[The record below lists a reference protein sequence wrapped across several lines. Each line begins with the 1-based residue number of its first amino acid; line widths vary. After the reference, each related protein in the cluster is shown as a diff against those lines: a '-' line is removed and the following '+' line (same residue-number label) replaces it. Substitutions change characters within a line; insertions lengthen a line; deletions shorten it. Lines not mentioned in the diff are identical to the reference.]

1 MNNEFLNFKL
11 SKPNN
16 SFQINKNN
24 QERTNS
30 KSMTISNNSKMDM
43 WYFKNDILKDLKSF
57 QKDITNKYN
66 KGDLIIKEELHNI
79 NKNINSIN
87 IKINELS
94 TLITVDNMTKEKV
107 ENLDKIKNKILDNI
121 LSNEIKV
128 NNIDKE
134 TKESLIE
141 MNNILKETV
150 IYNGL
155 IGPSCKFRTF
165 HDLIDYI
172 LSELLLL
179 ENYKD
184 KNAMDLSTYKKKLDS
199 LMQGLKFQIEG
210 INKTSAQFTLD
221 NFNIL
226 DKKLKDFTNNINE
239 KLYNI
244 KVNLEENLNNI
255 NNKFDELE
263 NKLNELRTDNDIH
276 VNSFNE
282 HIQNYLMLKKEI
294 KKIDIINNSNN
305 IALKKRNS
313 IFNRLDS
320 KIEFDENMKTIN
332 NNINKNKIK
341 RVNTSIKKE
350 NIEKLK
356 NKLYH
361 NDEFQ
366 IRNNFFKE
374 NDIIINEQE
383 KTSSKKNININDNEL
398 IKMENYSN
406 DKINSKNNLEINKE
420 NFYLLGK
427 SLNNEN
433 NTLNSL
439 ENKKS
444 SKNYIIFSENNT
456 NSNVALSDSEKERVK
471 NKIKSPD
478 INLNKGKKIISKF
491 FMNNEKRLDITSSQN
506 SSNSQIS
513 QNYLKNYEDEKKSN
527 NNILTEREIKS
538 PFNKTK
544 YNKNLFNKKLKKL
557 DEQNNNLYFSDF
569 NKYKTINSSINTMND
584 KIFNIKNNIY
594 SSRFKNIILTL
605 EGTKKMVIDAKDKDN
620 GKNIYHVESI
630 KSNKKYPKLKI
641 NNERLLSSNPNINN
655 KNNNLYKNDDLYTPI
670 DEFSNNIKFKNAK
683 IIYLV
688 KSKSHKTI
696 KKNKTNSEL
705 EPSFSFT
712 GYSSLKNKFLNIE
725 EINCVK
731 DRYNK
736 NKELKEIDNNKRNI
750 NRKK

>member
-1 MNNEFLNFKL
+1 MIF
-11 SKPNN
+11 
-16 SFQINKNN
+16 
-24 QERTNS
+24 
-30 KSMTISNNSKMDM
+30 
-43 WYFKNDILKDLKSF
+43 
-57 QKDITNKYN
+57 IT
-66 KGDLIIKEELHNI
+66 
-79 NKNINSIN
+79 
-87 IKINELS
+87 
-94 TLITVDNMTKEKV
+94 
-107 ENLDKIKNKILDNI
+107 
-121 LSNEIKV
+121 
-128 NNIDKE
+128 
-134 TKESLIE
+134 
-141 MNNILKETV
+141 
-150 IYNGL
+150 
-155 IGPSCKFRTF
+155 
-165 HDLIDYI
+165 
-172 LSELLLL
+172 
-179 ENYKD
+179 
-184 KNAMDLSTYKKKLDS
+184 
-199 LMQGLKFQIEG
+199 
-210 INKTSAQFTLD
+210 
-221 NFNIL
+221 
-226 DKKLKDFTNNINE
+226 
-239 KLYNI
+239 
-244 KVNLEENLNNI
+244 
-255 NNKFDELE
+255 
-263 NKLNELRTDNDIH
+263 
-276 VNSFNE
+276 
-282 HIQNYLMLKKEI
+282 
-294 KKIDIINNSNN
+294 
-305 IALKKRNS
+305 LKKRNS

-332 NNINKNKIK
+332 NNINKKKIK

-383 KTSSKKNININDNEL
+383 KTSSKKNININDNEI

-406 DKINSKNNLEINKE
+406 DKINSKNSLEINKE

-456 NSNVALSDSEKERVK
+456 NSNLALSDSEKERVK

-506 SSNSQIS
+506 SSNYQIS

-569 NKYKTINSSINTMND
+569 NKYKTINSGINTMND

-630 KSNKKYPKLKI
+630 KSKKKI
-641 NNERLLSSNPNINN
+641 S
-655 KNNNLYKNDDLYTPI
+655 
-670 DEFSNNIKFKNAK
+670 
-683 IIYLV
+683 
-688 KSKSHKTI
+688 
-696 KKNKTNSEL
+696 
-705 EPSFSFT
+705 
-712 GYSSLKNKFLNIE
+712 
-725 EINCVK
+725 
-731 DRYNK
+731 
-736 NKELKEIDNNKRNI
+736 
-750 NRKK
+750 